1 MDVKELNSKKLFKEY
16 SILIPYDEI
25 DNLINIKIKEI
36 IPTLTLPGFRKGKAP
51 TTIVKKKYEDSVLNE
66 VLEKIVQ
73 EKTKELLDQ
82 KKLKAFRQPKVEL
95 KKYVKNEPLELGIKI
110 DLQPDIKIYPFEK
123 ISTNKY
129 SIEIDKKSYEENYK
143 SFLNSQNNYKL
154 INDENREIKNSDKI
168 FVDID
173 TSDKD
178 VPDFLKSQKN
188 IPIVTDSDYQVLPDI
203 SKLILKSKMKKGD
216 SKVFKINLKNILNDN
231 KNKDV
236 NFNIKILSIEEKIN
250 FEVTKDFLDKN
261 KFKNEKELKDQIN
274 TGLKNQYNKNLQE
287 IEKKQLMD
295 ILESKNEFD
304 IPEGIYEEEF
314 NIIWHRVEHA
324 KKEKKLDPDDNN
336 LSEAKLRKRYEKI
349 ALRRVK
355 LAILMQEIANENKI
369 SVTEKELTNGML
381 EYASQYPGQEK
392 QIFDYFK
399 KNPSSIESIRGPI
412 FEKKIVDLIFT
423 KTKVESKKISVKDF
437 NKLQESTFNINKKDG
452 WSY

>member
-16 SILIPYDEI
+16 LISIPYNEI

-95 KKYVKNEPLELGIKI
+95 KKYTKNEPVELGIKI

-123 ISTNKY
+123 ILTNKY
-129 SIEIDKKSYEENYK
+129 SINIDKKTYEENYK
-143 SFLNSQNNYKL
+143 SFLNSQSSYKL
-154 INDENREIKNSDKI
+154 ITEDREIKNSDKI

-203 SKLILKSKMKKGD
+203 SKLIIKSKMKKD
-216 SKVFKINLKNILNDN
+216 DTKVFKINLKNILNDK

-236 NFNIKILSIEEKIN
+236 NFNIKILSIEEKNN
-250 FEVTKDFLDKN
+250 FEITKEFLEKN
-261 KFKNEKELKDQIN
+261 KFKNEKELINQIN
-274 TGLKNQYNKNLQE
+274 TALENQYNKNLQE

-295 ILESKNEFD
+295 ILETKNEFD
-304 IPEGIYEEEF
+304 VPEGIYEEEF

-324 KKEKKLDPDDNN
+324 KKEKKLDSDDNN
-336 LSEAKLRKRYEKI
+336 LSEDKLKKRYEKI

-369 SVTEKELTNGML
+369 SVSEKELTDGML

-452 WSY
+452 